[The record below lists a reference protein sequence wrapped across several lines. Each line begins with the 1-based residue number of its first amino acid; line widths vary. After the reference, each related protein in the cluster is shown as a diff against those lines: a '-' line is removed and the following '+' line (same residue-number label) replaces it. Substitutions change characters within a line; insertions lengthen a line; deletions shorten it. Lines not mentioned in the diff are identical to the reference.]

1 MNKQGWPSEVVAEF
15 EIAYIIMQGAPS
27 ILMNV
32 KQVAVLLSM
41 YNVQFKE
48 NWEWMSWEIILLLFA
63 VVQPALV
70 NDFDSF
76 YQLSTARQL

>member
-1 MNKQGWPSEVVAEF
+1 M
-15 EIAYIIMQGAPS
+15 YIIMQGAPS

-48 NWEWMSWEIILLLFA
+48 KGEWMSWEIILLLFV

-70 NDFDSF
+70 NHFDRF
-76 YQLSTARQL
+76 YQLSTARQH